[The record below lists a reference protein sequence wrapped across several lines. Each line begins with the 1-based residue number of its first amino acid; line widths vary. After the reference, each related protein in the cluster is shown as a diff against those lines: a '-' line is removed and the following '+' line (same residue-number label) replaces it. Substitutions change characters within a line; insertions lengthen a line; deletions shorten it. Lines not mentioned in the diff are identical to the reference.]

1 MCQAGRWGGLLG
13 GVGECEGDTQS
24 QQVDIDRRAL
34 VEGMEK
40 KIVLKGVSDQIIM
53 AKQLIEDK
61 VKEEVMM
68 RSSVG
73 SSTRV

>member
-1 MCQAGRWGGLLG
+1 M
-13 GVGECEGDTQS
+13 
-24 QQVDIDRRAL
+24 DIDRRAL

>member
-1 MCQAGRWGGLLG
+1 MG

>member
-1 MCQAGRWGGLLG
+1 MG

-73 SSTRV
+73 SSTRNPSS

>member
-1 MCQAGRWGGLLG
+1 MG

-34 VEGMEK
+34 VEGMEN

>member
-1 MCQAGRWGGLLG
+1 M
-13 GVGECEGDTQS
+13 GECEGDTQS